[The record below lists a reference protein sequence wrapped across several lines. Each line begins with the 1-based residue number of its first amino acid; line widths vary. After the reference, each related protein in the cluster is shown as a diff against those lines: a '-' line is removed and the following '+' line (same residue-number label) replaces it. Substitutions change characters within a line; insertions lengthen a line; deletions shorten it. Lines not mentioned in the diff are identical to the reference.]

1 MAGGIP
7 VGGSGGVGPSS
18 PNPGMGGDSS
28 LGGAAKGFQNMV
40 KGSPT
45 PATNKPS
52 PMNVAQGAQPSMQTG
67 QVNAQ
72 NLVTNMQQVL
82 GKMANLQSGLQ
93 TPDLKLNAR
102 TRRLLD
108 AKLKRTKDNINFI
121 HSKVNVG
128 DEDTD
133 QSGNRSKRDVVEEV
147 GGKKKDANHAAINKF
162 LNYLTDGQS
171 QLEGVMQ
178 SVSGLGDEKDP
189 SMMMENIFSMQ
200 VKLYRAQVEIEFS
213 TAVLQKAIDDLKTL
227 MSVQL

>member
-18 PNPGMGGDSS
+18 PTPGMGGDSS
-28 LGGAAKGFQNMV
+28 MGGAAKGFQNLV

-45 PATNKPS
+45 PASSKPS

-72 NLVTNMQQVL
+72 NFVTNMQQVL

-128 DEDTD
+128 DEDRD
-133 QSGNRSKRDVVEEV
+133 QSGNKSRQNQIEEV
-147 GGKKKDANHAAINKF
+147 GGKKDANNEAINKF

-178 SVSGLGDEKDP
+178 SVSSLGDEKDP